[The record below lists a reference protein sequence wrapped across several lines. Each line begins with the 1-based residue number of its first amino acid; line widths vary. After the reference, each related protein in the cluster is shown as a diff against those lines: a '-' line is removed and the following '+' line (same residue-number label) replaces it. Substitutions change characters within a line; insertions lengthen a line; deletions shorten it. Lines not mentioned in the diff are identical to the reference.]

1 MTGTGAPTLIA
12 LAAGGTGGHVFPAQA
27 LAATLEARGH
37 RLALLTDTRGHRY
50 GGVLERIETHAI
62 RSASPSAPGLVAK
75 LSAVARLVLG
85 TNEARRLLR
94 RLKPSAVV
102 GFGGYASVPPMFA
115 AHRLGI
121 PTVLHEQNAV
131 LGRANRLLARRVDRI
146 ATSFPTTRRVPAEAE
161 RHIICTGNPVRPAIA
176 ALGRSPYR
184 APRANEPIKLLI
196 FGGSQG
202 AEALS
207 RVVPAAL
214 AKLPNH
220 LKARLVIVQQCRP
233 EDLDAV
239 TVNYRDAGI
248 RAECARFFDDMAARL
263 EAAHLVIAR
272 SGASTVAELAAAGR
286 PAILIPY
293 MHALDDHQTANAEA
307 LVAAGAAWQMR
318 QADLNVDRLLAL
330 IEALFDTPEKLD
342 RAAVAALGF
351 GARNAA
357 HALADLVEGL
367 IASPTREKTS

>member
-1 MTGTGAPTLIA
+1 MSATRMPALIA

-62 RSASPSAPGLVAK
+62 RSASPSTPGLVAK
-75 LSAVARLVLG
+75 LGALARLAFG
-85 TNEARRLLR
+85 TCEARRLLR

-102 GFGGYASVPPMFA
+102 GFGGYASIPPMFA
-115 AHRLGI
+115 ARRLGI

-146 ATSFPTTRRVPAEAE
+146 TTSFPATKRIPADAMTRIV
-161 RHIICTGNPVRPAIA
+161 CTGNPVRPSIA
-176 ALGRSPYR
+176 ALGRTAYQ
-184 APRANEPIKLLI
+184 APNASDPIRLLI

-202 AEALS
+202 AQALS
-207 RVVPAAL
+207 SVVPAAL
-214 AKLPNH
+214 AKLPAH
-220 LKARLVIVQQCRP
+220 FTARLVVAQQCRP

-239 TVNYRDAGI
+239 TDAYRDAGI
-248 RAECARFFDDMAARL
+248 TAECAGFFDDMAARL

-286 PAILIPY
+286 PSILIPY
-293 MHALDDHQTANAEA
+293 RHALDDHQTANADA
-307 LVAAGAAWQMR
+307 LVASGAAWTLR
-318 QADLNVDRLLAL
+318 QADLSVDAVLTTIQGLL
-330 IEALFDTPEKLD
+330 EAPDKLSQ
-342 RAAVAALGF
+342 AATAALGF
-351 GARNAA
+351 GRHDAA

-367 IASPTREKTS
+367 IKSPTREMTP